1 MSNNRSISICEYE
14 VIKVSEN
21 GVNND
26 ITTSEREKIFN
37 LQDDAECLA
46 FAPVRGGIRS
56 NQFIGVFSIDGIT
69 IEILPKI
76 AKVSDNKNHDGLR
89 NRLVQII
96 SRATSANAKSNESYS
111 NAGEN
116 SNLLEALIYLFA
128 QKVSE
133 YTKRG
138 LVRDYINIS
147 DDISK
152 LRGKLIIQRQFTKYA
167 LTPNIIACNFDE
179 YSADIGFN
187 RLLYCALYKIFRL
200 TKSNI
205 NRRLVGEIMV
215 RFAGVSLV
223 DAKTILNQKFRETR
237 QIKPW
242 KQIENLARFML
253 KNIYQT
259 ASSGSGNGFCLFF
272 DMNRIFEDYI
282 ASIAKEIAP
291 NIQTQGPLKYLCKDN
306 KFKMKPDLF
315 LNNIGQDSIIFDTK
329 WKLIEE
335 LSSDKISN
343 SDAYQMFAYAENYN
357 AKKAILLYPLTQNC
371 NSSRQSFIFN
381 NKQTELVTSYID
393 ISKDTNTKRNLEEI
407 LKTK

>member
-1 MSNNRSISICEYE
+1 MTNNRLISICEYE

-21 GVNND
+21 GENNA
-26 ITTSEREKIFN
+26 ITKDEREKIFN

-46 FAPVRGGIRS
+46 FTPVHGGIKS
-56 NQFIGVFSIDGIT
+56 NQFIGVFSIDGLT

-76 AKVSDNKNHDGLR
+76 AKVSDNKYHDGLR

-96 SRATSANAKSNESYS
+96 SRATNANAKSNETYS
-111 NAGEN
+111 NAGET

-152 LRGKLIIQRQFTKYA
+152 LRGKLIIQRQFTKFA

-187 RLLYCALYKIFRL
+187 RLLYCALYKVFRL

-205 NRRLVGEIMV
+205 NRRLVGEIMS
-215 RFAGVSLV
+215 RFGDVSLV
-223 DAKTILNQKFRETR
+223 DIKIVLNEIIRETR
-237 QIKPW
+237 QLKPW
-242 KQIENLARFML
+242 KQIENLARFIL
-253 KNIYQT
+253 KSVYQT
-259 ASSGSGNGFCLFF
+259 ASSGSGNGFCLLF
-272 DMNRIFEDYI
+272 DMNQVFEDYI

-291 NIQTQGPLKYLCKDN
+291 NIQTQGPLKYLCNDN

-315 LNNIGQDSIIFDTK
+315 LKNNGHEAIILDTK
-329 WKLIEE
+329 WKLIEG

-343 SDAYQMFAYAENYN
+343 SDAYQMFAYTEIYKAQT
-357 AKKAILLYPLTQNC
+357 AILLYPLPDGGTHKKSEFEIKNRETKLIA
-371 NSSRQSFIFN
+371 SH
-381 NKQTELVTSYID
+381 ID
-393 ISKDTNTKRNLEEI
+393 ISSDENTKANLKEF
-407 LKTK
+407 LQKA